1 MPLRSPCEDH
11 LPIIQ
16 DLLNQGRTRK
26 QIAQAIGLSFGT
38 VQSFLQRRKIP
49 GLPRELRVKRL
60 NDAMMIALLES
71 GLTQKETAERL
82 GFEKS
87 AIERRVAKLGLETAR
102 TGPRAGSGHR
112 QKWAGGKILDRHGY
126 AEVWVPLHPQCSHS
140 AYVRE
145 HRLLMEVLL
154 DRYLD
159 PVEQIHHID
168 GCRWHNWPSN
178 LQLFPDNASHL
189 SIGHSH
195 EANATRRQLKADAER
210 NNTWIGHCSTPA
222 DTLALCPA
230 EIREKLE
237 TWIAKHRPTSAHRS
251 LARRA
256 FQRSGALDLGE
267 DQSM

>member
-11 LPIIQ
+11 LPVIQ

-26 QIAQAIGLSFGT
+26 QIAQAIGLSWST
-38 VQSFLQRRKIP
+38 VQAFLQRRKIP
-49 GLPRELRVKRL
+49 GLPREQRVKRL

-71 GLTQKETAERL
+71 GLTQRETAERL

-112 QKWAGGKILDRHGY
+112 QKWAGGKILDRLGY
-126 AEVWVPLHPQCSHS
+126 ALVWVPLHPHANCD

-145 HRLLMEVLL
+145 HRLVMETSLG
-154 DRYLD
+154 RYLD
-159 PVEQIHHID
+159 PLEHVHHID

-178 LQLFPDNASHL
+178 LQLFPDNTTHL
-189 SIGHSH
+189 RVGHSR
-195 EANATRRQLKADAER
+195 EANATRRQLTADAER
-210 NNTWIGHCSTPA
+210 NNTWIAHCSTPD

-230 EIREKLE
+230 EIRAKLA

-256 FQRSGALDLGE
+256 FHRTGAIDLE
-267 DQSM
+267 VDR

>member
-11 LPIIQ
+11 LPVIQ

-26 QIAQAIGLSFGT
+26 QIAQAIGLSFRT

-49 GLPRELRVKRL
+49 GLPRELRKKRL

-71 GLTQKETAERL
+71 GLTQRETAERL

-87 AIERRVAKLGLETAR
+87 AIERRVAKLGLKTAR

-112 QKWAGGKILDRHGY
+112 QKWAGGKLLDREGY
-126 AEVWVPLHPQCSHS
+126 ADIWVPLHPSVRDD
-140 AYVRE
+140 AYLAE

-154 DRYLD
+154 GRYLD
-159 PVEQIHHID
+159 PKEVVHHID

-189 SIGHSH
+189 RIGHTR
-195 EANATRRQLKADAER
+195 EANAIRTQLIADAER
-210 NNTWIGHCSTPA
+210 NNTWIAHCSTLD
-222 DTLALCPA
+222 DTLALCPV
-230 EIREKLE
+230 EIRQTLE
-237 TWIAKHRPTSAHRS
+237 TWIAKHRPTSEH
-251 LARRA
+251 
-256 FQRSGALDLGE
+256 
-267 DQSM
+267 